1 MVTKIEP
8 CWVGTNRLLIPE
20 PAIIPVAEEKIV
32 TIRLLLALVFVC
44 ALAPAQRRVD
54 PRNMYE
60 RVLAVVP
67 MVGSGT
73 PADPVRPA
81 YAPLP
86 TATAIAS
93 QVPAA
98 ATASGVIPLR
108 QGILAYSYVV
118 SDDGKFALAEFV
130 AADRAA
136 FKALLADT
144 TVTSFLKG
152 RDSIAAAVTL
162 FQTYKQSFTLNMLGA
177 IVP

>member
-1 MVTKIEP
+1 
-8 CWVGTNRLLIPE
+8 
-20 PAIIPVAEEKIV
+20 V

-54 PRNMYE
+54 SRNLYE

-73 PADPVRPA
+73 LSDPVRPA

-86 TATAIAS
+86 SASAIANP
-93 QVPAA
+93 VPTG

-108 QGILAYSYVV
+108 QGILAFSYVL
-118 SDDGKFALAEFV
+118 SDDGQFALAEFV

-136 FKALLADT
+136 FKGLLADT

-152 RDSIAAAVTL
+152 RDSVAAAVTL
-162 FQTYKQSFTLNMLGA
+162 FQTYKQSFTLDMLVT